1 MKAKPIVWRGMEF
14 RSKLEARYFNHFKKL
29 DWDFDYEPAV
39 PGLIGYQ
46 PDFVLYPSKKR
57 AERFGNK
64 PIYVEIKPIR
74 DVTNYWRDSDYN
86 DFREK
91 IKKYW
96 NPQNDLILFGG
107 ALKNRF
113 DTAAVAL
120 CLENK
125 IYDHLT
131 SYQFKYSYTDGYLR
145 IGLSMFGVYE
155 YLLDD
160 KPPTEEIMF
169 DYALDNKFNPQYQK
183 IIDTVESSWNNA
195 WSQMR
200 WQPKLSIEQKVERA
214 KTIDDIIN
222 INEQVSEKEMDEY
235 MKRNHD
241 YETYDYWKN
250 E

>member
-29 DWDFDYEPAV
+29 DWDFDYEPDV

-74 DVTNYWRDSDYN
+74 DVSNYWKDPDYKE
-86 DFREK
+86 FREK

-113 DTAAVAL
+113 ETAAVAL

-125 IYDHLT
+125 IFDHLT
-131 SYQFKYSYTDGYLR
+131 SYQFKYSYTTTGYKS
-145 IGLSMFGVYE
+145 IGLSMFGTYE
-155 YLLDD
+155 YLLSDNPFTD
-160 KPPTEEIMF
+160 AIYF
-169 DYALDNKFNPQYQK
+169 DYNLDNKFDPQYEK
-183 IIDTVESSWNNA
+183 IIEMVEGSWNNA

-200 WQPKLSIEQKVERA
+200 WQPKLSMD
-214 KTIDDIIN
+214 KTISGDIT
-222 INEQVSEKEMDEY
+222 SPKM
-235 MKRNHD
+235 
-241 YETYDYWKN
+241 
-250 E
+250 